1 MADALTPG
9 RPNRERGARGFA
21 AVPVGQRRV
30 GIAGLDVTPQV
41 GTRVLASVIDR
52 MSGQAAQLFDQEY
65 RKEAA
70 KVEEEATQA
79 GMTYGLNTE
88 AADLKQLP
96 IGDTVAEKAF
106 RSAALTAGRLGVEMQ
121 VRQTVARL
129 EREYEGQP
137 VAFDAILDKESTGY
151 VSNLPPELAG
161 VATEAYQRLGGAARL
176 TLEKQ
181 QRTHQVDLM
190 GARLMRDTEGLIVST
205 AQQARSGD
213 YGNAMASLGILADT
227 LAASGP
233 IAEGGS
239 GVLTATQIERQIQ
252 NAKGTIRTEYML
264 GYLDRAGKTRGALA
278 ALKAGETADLVANA
292 IWDEMMPAE
301 QDRITSALEVEVR
314 QAEAEW
320 KAAERDRM
328 ALEQMALTQQLRDE
342 EARLLNGLP
351 SVAPISPEQFASA
364 YGAEKGAAVYEQ
376 AVSALSFAANKGM
389 VATLTLAEQSAL
401 LAQQRPDPTAPGY
414 ADDLKDYQGLVS
426 AVETERTALQ
436 NDPAG
441 YVTARD
447 PSIRAAWE
455 RTATGDPAALE
466 SAVQITMAEQQR
478 RGVPEHMVQPLPPA
492 IVQGGVTAF
501 ANADNPRDRIGVI
514 SALSA
519 VSDPST
525 RRKILMEFENAR
537 GDSGG
542 LPTGAM
548 ARVMDI
554 WDADPDRGAKVLEY
568 LMADT
573 KGLKLPP
580 STDSTFRQ
588 ALYDAQQTGVQA
600 VRARQQAV
608 TGLGGLAAVQARDM
622 SMIEQVSR
630 AMVAQNVDP
639 AAAVIE
645 AQNMIFG
652 DLVTIDEGGWFG
664 DGLGALILPADTPK
678 ATLEAG
684 LRVARDRAVDE
695 IVAGEGFVAERQMA
709 DFREHVLARGVW
721 VNSGS
726 DLALIDSATG
736 EPFGVGLAQMSLE
749 DVLKLGEE
757 EAAAAQARYRASP
770 LGRAVEAGNAALSAI
785 GNDPTLRSIV
795 QGGARIIGTLDSGDV
810 LTPSATR

>member
-1 MADALTPG
+1 MADPLTPG

-30 GIAGLDVTPQV
+30 AIGSLDVTPQV
-41 GTRVLASVIDR
+41 GTRVLANVIDR
-52 MSGQAAQLFDQEY
+52 MAGQAAQLFDQEY

-70 KVEEEATQA
+70 KVEEKATQA

-106 RSAALTAGRLGVEMQ
+106 RSAALTSGRIGVEMQ
-121 VRQTVARL
+121 VRETVARL
-129 EREYEGQP
+129 ERDYEGQP

-151 VSNLPPELAG
+151 VSKLPPELAG

-176 TLEKQ
+176 KLENQ
-181 QRTHQVDLM
+181 QRAHQVDLM
-190 GARLMRDTEGLIVST
+190 GAQLMRDTEGLIVST

-233 IAEGGS
+233 IADGGS

-252 NAKGTIRTEYML
+252 NAKGSIRTEYML
-264 GYLDRAGKTRGALA
+264 GYLDRAGKTRGSLA
-278 ALKAGETADLVANA
+278 ALKAGETADPVANA
-292 IWDEMMPAE
+292 IWGEMMPAE
-301 QDRITSALEVEVR
+301 RDRITSALEVEVR

-351 SVAPISPEQFASA
+351 SVAPISPEQFVSA

-389 VATLTLAEQSAL
+389 VSTLTLAEQSDL
-401 LAQQRPDPTAPGY
+401 LAQQRPDPTAEGY
-414 ADDLKDYQGLVS
+414 ADSLKDYQGLVS

-501 ANADNPRDRIGVI
+501 SNADNPRDRIGVI

-519 VSDPST
+519 VSDPAT

-554 WDADPDRGAKVLEY
+554 YDADPDKGAKVLEY
-568 LMADT
+568 LMVPKTNLD
-573 KGLKLPP
+573 LPP
-580 STDSTFRQ
+580 ATESAFKQ
-588 ALYDAQQTGVQA
+588 ALFDAEQTGVQA
-600 VRARQQAV
+600 VRARQQAL
-608 TGLGGLAAVQARDM
+608 TGLGGLAGVQARDM
-622 SMIEQVSR
+622 AMIEHAARVLVKQG
-630 AMVAQNVDP
+630 MDP
-639 AAAVIE
+639 AAAAIE

-664 DGLGALILPADTPK
+664 GGLGALILPADTPK

-695 IVAGEGFVAERQMA
+695 LVAGQGYVAGRQMDDYRA
-709 DFREHVLARGVW
+709 LIRGRGVW

-736 EPFGVGLAQMSLE
+736 EPFGVALSQMSLE
-749 DVLKLGEE
+749 DALKLGEE
-757 EAAAAQARYRASP
+757 QMAEQQARYEASP
-770 LGRAVEAGNAALSAI
+770 LGRAVEAGNRALEAI
-785 GNDPTLRSIV
+785 GDDPTLRAIV
-795 QGGARIIGTLDSGDV
+795 QGGARVLGTFDTGDV
-810 LTPSATR
+810 LTPSGAR